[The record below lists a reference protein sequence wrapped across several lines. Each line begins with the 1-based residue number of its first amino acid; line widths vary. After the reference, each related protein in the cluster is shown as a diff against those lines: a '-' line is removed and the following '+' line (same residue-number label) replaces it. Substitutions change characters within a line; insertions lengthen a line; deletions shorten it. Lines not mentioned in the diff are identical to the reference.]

1 MIKVICLGKLKEK
14 YLEEMVNDYQKRI
27 NKYHKLEIIELK
39 EQINIEKEAENILNI
54 INNKDYVVLLDL
66 NGNKTNSL
74 EFASLMDK
82 VFSNGYGNIIYVIG
96 SSLGVAKSVKERADS
111 VISFGD
117 ITIPHG
123 IFRGVLLEQ
132 IYRNFKILN
141 NEKYHK

>member
-14 YLEEMVNDYQKRI
+14 YLEEMVSDYQKRI
-27 NKYHKLEIIELK
+27 NKYHKLEMIELK

>member
-39 EQINIEKEAENILNI
+39 EQINIEKEAEYILNI

-82 VFSNGYGNIIYVIG
+82 VFSNSYGNITYVIG